1 MAHTK
6 KSCQFSLQRRRASF
20 SNSFRNPD
28 MFKRR
33 LSDASCSILA
43 CFIGFP
49 LRSSLL
55 TLPHIFG
62 HHLSECEKH
71 TIVQRYGASLTFLSR
86 MITTDYTLKNHDG
99 LCLVLTGQGI
109 NSKCNQ
115 NVFTVQTVGKDREER
130 NFSSKRDGVYSS
142 ANATGDYQNG
152 YVIRL
157 GPVLVIF
164 GVIIICFGQ

>member
-1 MAHTK
+1 MIADVILQNVLGGRSRTMAHTK
-6 KSCQFSLQRRRASF
+6 KSCQLSLQRRRASF

-28 MFKRR
+28 MFQRR
-33 LSDASCSILA
+33 LSDASVPYLVLT

-115 NVFTVQTVGKDREER
+115 NMFTVQTVER
-130 NFSSKRDGVYSS
+130 IEK
-142 ANATGDYQNG
+142 NATSHQNG
-152 YVIRL
+152 WSL
-157 GPVLVIF
+157 
-164 GVIIICFGQ
+164 